1 MPKWPVGLVQ
11 RLLPRKTEIVEQMPV
26 IGEIAQGRA
35 LPVTSGATIRSTARS
50 IPAMSRIDDCR
61 LLGDVDLRRDN
72 RRCRRALTWNGSRP
86 HDLQWLVIR

>member
-35 LPVTSGATIRSTARS
+35 LPVTFAPAQPFAQQ
-50 IPAMSRIDDCR
+50 PAMSSSAEIIAGAEGR
-61 LLGDVDLRRDN
+61 
-72 RRCRRALTWNGSRP
+72 
-86 HDLQWLVIR
+86 